1 MILIKRLVQGSTD
14 GNSSSQPVSSPDRVV
29 EPWLE
34 MFRRNFKS
42 SNYRLGRIIDFCG
55 FSNRFFLGQ
64 WFDQSER
71 ELVTLKTSLL
81 IISQSYL
88 YQQQNEIG
96 LLLPFNDSAWVIV
109 TMTQN
114 IWLIIYDASILEP
127 WPMRIARSGSYCCC
141 RRRRFFKICFRL
153 NRDKGTLKVLQISDW
168 FKITYSDLLKN
179 LTWISVVYQRK
190 INCTMNFSGLHTR
203 FQKLTLDDHA

>member
-1 MILIKRLVQGSTD
+1 MILIKRLVQDSTD
-14 GNSSSQPVSSPDRVV
+14 GSRSGRPVTSPDRVV

-42 SNYRLGRIIDFCG
+42 SNNRLGRIIDFCR
-55 FSNRFFLGQ
+55 FSNYFMGQ
-64 WFDQSER
+64 CLRQSER

-81 IISQSYL
+81 IISQLCL
-88 YQQQNEIG
+88 YQQRNEIG

-109 TMTQN
+109 TMSQKL
-114 IWLIIYDASILEP
+114 WLIIYDASILEP

-168 FKITYSDLLKN
+168 FKIKLFWLVEKLNLDLCRV
-179 LTWISVVYQRK
+179 SAE
-190 INCTMNFSGLHTR
+190 
-203 FQKLTLDDHA
+203 D